1 MTLRRRTAAA
11 VANARALRLLPG
23 AAVPRGRVT
32 SARDWSRSHPE
43 ATLVELTAGSPAPA
57 TPAQTLGE
65 PHPLFRDTA
74 PRTPPPAWVL
84 TVPGARLATE
94 AGIVVTPDGEVLAE
108 TTWDEAQ
115 LEDAI
120 ARARRLPRPARVRT
134 TAASLISLW
143 SANFHHWLLDSLP
156 RLGVL
161 ERAGLGDLPLIVPKR
176 LLRFQEESLGLLGIA
191 PSRLIP
197 YRGGHVAPDVVVWPS
212 PAAHIG
218 NPTPD
223 VVAWVRERLGP
234 PAGREPTRRLYV
246 SRAHVQAGAL
256 RRRVENE
263 DALVPLLRA
272 RGFEIVRPELMPFAE
287 QAALFAEAAVV
298 VGAHGAAH
306 TNTIFSTR
314 LALVELFEPSFFN
327 GCNLMLARAAGHNYS
342 YAVGVT
348 SGPGDVVAPLEL
360 VEATVD
366 EAIAALGAG

>member
-1 MTLRRRTAAA
+1 
-11 VANARALRLLPG
+11 
-23 AAVPRGRVT
+23 VPRGRVT
-32 SARDWSRSHPE
+32 SAREWSRIHPE

-57 TPAQTLGE
+57 TPARTLGE
-65 PHPLFRDTA
+65 PHPLFKDAA

-94 AGIVVTPDGEVLAE
+94 AGLVVTPDGDVLAE

-115 LEDAI
+115 LEGAI
-120 ARARRLPRPARVRT
+120 ARARRLPRPARVPM

-161 ERAGLGDLPLIVPKR
+161 ERAGLSDLPLIVPKR
-176 LLRFQEESLGLLGIA
+176 LRRFQHESLDLLGVA
-191 PSRLIP
+191 ASRLVP

-234 PAGREPTRRLYV
+234 PEGREPTRRLYV

-263 DALVPLLRA
+263 DALVALLRA
-272 RGFEIVRPELMPFAE
+272 RGFEVVQPELMSLAE

-306 TNTIFSTR
+306 TSTLFSTR

-327 GCNLMLARAAGHNYS
+327 GCNLMLARAAGHDYW
-342 YAVGVT
+342 YAVGAT
-348 SGPGDVVAPLEL
+348 SGPGDVIAPLEL

-366 EAIAALGAG
+366 KAIAAQRRG